1 MTSHACVLLVLGAL
15 FAFSA
20 ETRCEDSRPL
30 PSPFTLDK
38 AVEYALAHQPGSRA
52 GRAIEAGGF
61 WQPSFS
67 ETACQLRRLDQTCW
81 DYISMKMP
89 GDVLG

>member
-1 MTSHACVLLVLGAL
+1 MRCRGSNFFESVPGKADLHMLKRILHVGSDGICEGILRRCRAAAC
-15 FAFSA
+15 
-20 ETRCEDSRPL
+20 
-30 PSPFTLDK
+30 K
-38 AVEYALAHQPGSRA
+38 
-52 GRAIEAGGF
+52 AGGF

-89 GDVLG
+89 GDASG